1 MNICC
6 LKGHSVQRHKLTHSS
21 RLSVFLFIVV
31 VIGFGSTNVTV
42 PESVMTF
49 MMCVVIQGNA
59 AVDINVSIASE
70 PVSALPGDGKI
81 FFVR

>member
-1 MNICC
+1 M
-6 LKGHSVQRHKLTHSS
+6 
-21 RLSVFLFIVV
+21 
-31 VIGFGSTNVTV
+31 TV
-42 PESVMTF
+42 PENLMTF

-81 FFVR
+81 FFVSQR